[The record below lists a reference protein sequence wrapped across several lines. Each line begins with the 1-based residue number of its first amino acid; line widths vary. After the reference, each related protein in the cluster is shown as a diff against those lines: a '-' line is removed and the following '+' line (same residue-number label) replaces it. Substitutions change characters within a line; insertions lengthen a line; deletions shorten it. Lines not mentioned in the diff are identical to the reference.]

1 MMMLD
6 NNNGGG
12 GFNEASNNDDDGND
26 DNDDDRRTMQSE
38 RTTASIEAVRKN
50 VPARRRCCLRPSYKK
65 LVLCLREK
73 RAQRVHQLSN

>member
-50 VPARRRCCLRPSYKK
+50 VPTRTSTMPA
-65 LVLCLREK
+65 REK
-73 RAQRVHQLSN
+73 GTKSAPIEQLMQVHIPKGI